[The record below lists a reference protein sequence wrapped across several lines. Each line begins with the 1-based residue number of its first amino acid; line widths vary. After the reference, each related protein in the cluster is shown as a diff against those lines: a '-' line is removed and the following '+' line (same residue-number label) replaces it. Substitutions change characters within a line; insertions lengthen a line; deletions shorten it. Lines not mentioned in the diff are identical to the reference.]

1 MRIGDGC
8 SAGPMGADV
17 GDAPGH
23 VCIGFWVSPLLDVG
37 LCILTLIRIL
47 AGGGVWVGGEGGQVG
62 WEGSKEKGRG
72 DG

>member
-1 MRIGDGC
+1 M
-8 SAGPMGADV
+8 
-17 GDAPGH
+17 
-23 VCIGFWVSPLLDVG
+23 SPRMDVG